1 MGGLV
6 WPFLGSLGIIWFK
19 RGSFGV
25 VHEKCFG
32 HYGFIRAHSAIA
44 FGQKMYYFFIFI
56 SRFNNA
62 QHSRATTPKNT
73 STLVNTLDLVSMG
86 SGSRKTR
93 NKTPT
98 SMAKTPTSNIVGSG
112 TLSRIIEELEKPDDF
127 RILM

>member
-1 MGGLV
+1 MYLFQ
-6 WPFLGSLGIIWFK
+6 FL
-19 RGSFGV
+19 
-25 VHEKCFG
+25 
-32 HYGFIRAHSAIA
+32 
-44 FGQKMYYFFIFI
+44 I

-112 TLSRIIEELEKPDDF
+112 TLSNQQKQIFLKIPNRETSWLWNSYGMHEEFCCHL
-127 RILM
+127 LL

>member
-1 MGGLV
+1 M
-6 WPFLGSLGIIWFK
+6 GSLWVIQQALLDKKCIIF
-19 RGSFGV
+19 SFL
-25 VHEKCFG
+25 
-32 HYGFIRAHSAIA
+32 
-44 FGQKMYYFFIFI
+44 I

-112 TLSRIIEELEKPDDF
+112 TLSNQQKHNSFKDSEQRSQLAMEFLRIT
-127 RILM
+127 

>member
-1 MGGLV
+1 MYLFQ
-6 WPFLGSLGIIWFK
+6 FL
-19 RGSFGV
+19 
-25 VHEKCFG
+25 
-32 HYGFIRAHSAIA
+32 
-44 FGQKMYYFFIFI
+44 I

-112 TLSRIIEELEKPDDF
+112 TLSRVIEELEIPDGF
-127 RILM
+127 RILI

>member
-1 MGGLV
+1 MYLFQ
-6 WPFLGSLGIIWFK
+6 FL
-19 RGSFGV
+19 
-25 VHEKCFG
+25 
-32 HYGFIRAHSAIA
+32 
-44 FGQKMYYFFIFI
+44 I

-112 TLSRIIEELEKPDDF
+112 MLSRIIEELEKPDGFKILGEIFKNSFVAVCSYNKDAALFLLDF
-127 RILM
+127 ASGVESSRI

>member
-1 MGGLV
+1 
-6 WPFLGSLGIIWFK
+6 
-19 RGSFGV
+19 
-25 VHEKCFG
+25 
-32 HYGFIRAHSAIA
+32 
-44 FGQKMYYFFIFI
+44 MYLILILI

-112 TLSRIIEELEKPDDF
+112 TLSNQQKHIFFENSEQRNQLAMEFL
-127 RILM
+127 RNA

>member
-1 MGGLV
+1 MVFFDLTSFCRLGLK
-6 WPFLGSLGIIWFK
+6 SLKKLLFQIFFVENYIESILIWHFWTK
-19 RGSFGV
+19 
-25 VHEKCFG
+25 
-32 HYGFIRAHSAIA
+32 ITLIL
-44 FGQKMYYFFIFI
+44 IFV

-112 TLSRIIEELEKPDDF
+112 TLSSP
-127 RILM
+127 